1 MRNASILKTLF
12 LLLLVAA
19 LVSPN
24 LPIQAL
30 SSQEERAALEE
41 ELKELEEQIAQYEKD
56 ISKTQQEKNTL
67 QNQIYILKQQI
78 NKLNL
83 QIYQSNV
90 MIGDLGLQITDTQT
104 SIDETSLK
112 IEESKDKLSSLL
124 RSIYEE
130 DQRSL
135 VEILLAE
142 PDLSSFFDN
151 LVALEALN
159 KKNQELLANIKSLK
173 SYLEGQKQTLD
184 TEKQDLERLVT
195 IQTLQKQESETT
207 QKDKDYYL
215 QLTETQYQKYLQ
227 EKGEV
232 EKKAVEVRARI
243 FELIGVPEAPT
254 FGEAYEI
261 AKSVERITGVRP
273 ALLLAVLTQESN
285 IGKNV
290 GQCYLTNL
298 KTGAGVNIRMGA
310 AVNNVMKPMGLNGR
324 RGDVDD
330 FLKITA
336 ELGRKWNE
344 TPVSCPIPSVGGYG
358 GAMGPAQFIPTT
370 WMIYKDKIAKITG
383 QAANPWSIKDSFLAA
398 ALYLA
403 DYGAAKQIYNAEWK
417 AAMIY
422 FSGTTNTRYRF
433 YGDSVM
439 AIATNYAKDIE
450 TLEKAG

>member
-1 MRNASILKTLF
+1 MRSLKLILLLTLLLF
-12 LLLLVAA
+12 LVL
-19 LVSPN
+19 PN
-24 LPIQAL
+24 LQIQAL

-403 DYGAAKQIYNAEWK
+403 DYGAAKQTYNAEWK

>member
-1 MRNASILKTLF
+1 MRSLKLILLLTLLLF
-12 LLLLVAA
+12 LVL
-19 LVSPN
+19 PN
-24 LPIQAL
+24 LQIQAL

>member
-1 MRNASILKTLF
+1 MRSLKLILLLTLLLF
-12 LLLLVAA
+12 LVL
-19 LVSPN
+19 PN
-24 LPIQAL
+24 LQIQAL

-344 TPVSCPIPSVGGYG
+344 TPVSCPILSVGGYG

>member
-19 LVSPN
+19 LVLPN

>member
-1 MRNASILKTLF
+1 
-12 LLLLVAA
+12 
-19 LVSPN
+19 
-24 LPIQAL
+24 
-30 SSQEERAALEE
+30 
-41 ELKELEEQIAQYEKD
+41 LEEQIAQYEKD

-232 EKKAVEVRARI
+232 EKKAAEVRARI

>member
-1 MRNASILKTLF
+1 MPSRILKIVLLPTLF
-12 LLLLVAA
+12 LA
-19 LVSPN
+19 LFLPNFQSLAISP
-24 LPIQAL
+24 
-30 SSQEERAALEE
+30 QEERAALEE

-67 QNQIYILKQQI
+67 QNQIYILKQKI
-78 NKLNL
+78 EKLNL

-90 MIGDLGLQITDTQT
+90 IIEDLGLQIKDTQA
-104 SIDETSLK
+104 SIEETSLK
-112 IEESKDKLSSLL
+112 IEESKEKLSSIL

-142 PDLSSFFDN
+142 PDLSAFFDN
-151 LVALEALN
+151 LVALETLN
-159 KKNQELLANIKSLK
+159 KKNQELLNNIKDLK
-173 SYLEGQKQTLD
+173 AYLEGEKKTLD
-184 TEKQDLERLVT
+184 SEKEDLERLVE
-195 IQTLQKQESETT
+195 IQTLQRQESEATRKET
-207 QKDKDYYL
+207 DYYL
-215 QLTETQYQKYLQ
+215 ELTEAQYQKYLS
-227 EKGEV
+227 EKE
-232 EKKAVEVRARI
+232 AVEEKAAQIRTRI
-243 FELIGVPEAPT
+243 FELIGVPEAPN

-261 AKSVERITGVRP
+261 AKSVEKITGVRP

-290 GQCYLTNL
+290 GQCYLKNP
-298 KTGAGVNIRMGA
+298 KTGDGVVAYNGQKVSKI
-310 AVNNVMKPMGLNGR
+310 MKPSR
-324 RGDVDD
+324 DVAP
-330 FLKITA
+330 FLEITKA
-336 ELGRKWNE
+336 LGRDPYN

-358 GAMGPAQFIPTT
+358 GAMGPAQFIPST
-370 WMIYKDKIAKITG
+370 WMIYKNRIEKIIGK
-383 QAANPWSIKDSFLAA
+383 AADPWSIKDSFLAA

-403 DYGAAKQIYNAEWK
+403 DYGATQQTYNAEWK

-439 AIATNYAKDIE
+439 AIAKSLAEDIE

>member
-1 MRNASILKTLF
+1 
-12 LLLLVAA
+12 
-19 LVSPN
+19 
-24 LPIQAL
+24 
-30 SSQEERAALEE
+30 
-41 ELKELEEQIAQYEKD
+41 
-56 ISKTQQEKNTL
+56 
-67 QNQIYILKQQI
+67 
-78 NKLNL
+78 
-83 QIYQSNV
+83 

>member
-1 MRNASILKTLF
+1 MRSLKLILLLTLLLF
-12 LLLLVAA
+12 LVL
-19 LVSPN
+19 PN
-24 LPIQAL
+24 LQIQAL

-298 KTGAGVNIRMGA
+298 KTGAGVNIRMSA

>member
-1 MRNASILKTLF
+1 M
-12 LLLLVAA
+12 
-19 LVSPN
+19 
-24 LPIQAL
+24 